1 MNPLIRF
8 ADNSPSLNIDKR
20 KDWIVVLPL
29 GAYEQHG
36 PHLPMDT
43 DTIIAEGLVERIMS
57 ALPTRLPVTRMPV
70 EPIGYS
76 IEHVYDEGTKTLTYA
91 QAIERW
97 LGIINKIQKMGIRKV
112 VILNAHGGN
121 SPLISIVATEA
132 RIRFSILV
140 VSTSW
145 SRFAIP
151 HNIISYPET
160 EIGIHGGEI
169 ETSLMLALAP
179 HLVKMDL
186 AKNFSS
192 RQSEFL
198 RDFTYLRAYGSH
210 SFGWSMQDLN
220 SEGVVG
226 NALDATCEKGESL
239 LSYFTTCFI
248 QLFDEVNS
256 FDVSLFDKHVHK

>member
-1 MNPLIRF
+1 MNPLIKF
-8 ADNSPSLNIDKR
+8 ADNSLSLDVNER

-36 PHLPMDT
+36 QHLPMET
-43 DTIIAEGLVERIMS
+43 DIIIAKGLVDRIRS
-57 ALPTRLPVTRMPV
+57 ILPSSLPVTFMSV

-76 IEHVYDEGTKTLTYA
+76 IEHMYADGTRTLNYNE
-91 QAIERW
+91 AIERW
-97 LGIINKIQKMGIRKV
+97 LGIINEIQKTGIRKII
-112 VILNAHGGN
+112 ILNAHGGN
-121 SPLISIVATEA
+121 SPLISIVSTEA
-132 RIRFSILV
+132 RIRFSVLV
-140 VSTSW
+140 VTTSW
-145 SRFAIP
+145 SKFTIP
-151 HNIISYPET
+151 HNIIASPEI

-169 ETSLMLALAP
+169 ETSIMLYLAP

-186 AKNFSS
+186 AKNFPS

-226 NALDATCEKGESL
+226 NAIEATCKKGECL
-239 LSYFTTCFI
+239 LSYFATCFI
-248 QLFDEVNS
+248 KLLKDVS
-256 FDVSLFDKHVHK
+256 AFDVNIFDRKVKK